1 MNHIARRWRY
11 VPAFPQVKG
20 LTFKISLYERLAICH
35 THRRCFIFIVAIIV
49 RFYICEEFGTEIFR
63 IKHVKEVEDF
73 LADIVRIRN
82 LKGFIAK
89 CENKRRVFVVGL
101 CQFNVANKLVYV
113 LHHTLARSILGS
125 RLRPSRVFLRVSL
138 AICLF
143 LLEAS
148 TAVSTLEFAF
158 QCCVFGDFVCSCR
171 SSFLT
176 EGLSCF
182 EGCSV
187 DDSRM
192 AVFNVVGI
200 YLTVVFHSLEGKGFG
215 SVAFSVHLI
224 TNVFFVLEDIEY
236 ASLFMTVIASG
247 FFISEPSLANILLNE
262 TPIETVSLQTRCTVS
277 CGCFQDSIFNLLL
290 CLPKRKL
297 PWATFSTTLCRG

>member
-113 LHHTLARSILGS
+113 LHHTLGNGLMKCFAKIIEEFGRFCRCLIINLFTVEFIVLV
-125 RLRPSRVFLRVSL
+125 LRRRRV
-138 AICLF
+138 
-143 LLEAS
+143 
-148 TAVSTLEFAF
+148 
-158 QCCVFGDFVCSCR
+158 
-171 SSFLT
+171 
-176 EGLSCF
+176 
-182 EGCSV
+182 
-187 DDSRM
+187 
-192 AVFNVVGI
+192 
-200 YLTVVFHSLEGKGFG
+200 
-215 SVAFSVHLI
+215 
-224 TNVFFVLEDIEY
+224 
-236 ASLFMTVIASG
+236 
-247 FFISEPSLANILLNE
+247 
-262 TPIETVSLQTRCTVS
+262 
-277 CGCFQDSIFNLLL
+277 
-290 CLPKRKL
+290 
-297 PWATFSTTLCRG
+297 